1 MKIILKYVLKNM
13 WEKKGRTL
21 LIVLA
26 VAMSSA
32 IFFSTQSLSGNLEKM
47 YMNVV
52 RKDFGS
58 ADIVVEGGNTAESSV
73 FSSHS
78 LQEVEEEYEGTAECF
93 VANGYMTIGREHLL
107 TKLHGYSRVFHEP

>member
-1 MKIILKYVLKNM
+1 M

-78 LQEVEEEYEGTAECF
+78 GGGIRRDCRVLCGKWLYDHRQGTSPHKTPRIQPGF
-93 VANGYMTIGREHLL
+93 
-107 TKLHGYSRVFHEP
+107 